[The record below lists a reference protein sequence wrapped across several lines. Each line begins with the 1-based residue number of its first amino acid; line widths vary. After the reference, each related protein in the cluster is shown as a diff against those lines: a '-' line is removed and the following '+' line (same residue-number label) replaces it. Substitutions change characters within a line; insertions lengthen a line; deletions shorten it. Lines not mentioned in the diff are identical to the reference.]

1 MEEYGM
7 LLERDYCR
15 PGCDGCL
22 GSCPNDVPIHDIL
35 RYRLY
40 FNNYG
45 REKHAME
52 RYASLSRTRSA
63 AGCEA
68 CSGPCVQSCPFG
80 LPVRDKLI
88 QAHSELSLG

>member
-1 MEEYGM
+1 MKEYGM
-7 LLERDYCR
+7 LLDRDYCR

-22 GSCPNDVPIHDIL
+22 GSCPDDVPIHDVL

-45 REKHAME
+45 HEKHAME
-52 RYASLSRTRSA
+52 RYALLPENKSA
-63 AGCEA
+63 ARCVSCEGLCNA
-68 CSGPCVQSCPFG
+68 SCPFG

-88 QAHSELSLG
+88 QAHSELTIG